1 MVYMLKNKIMERIFN
16 YIASIRKDLILHF
29 IVGLLI
35 TQVTGDIVY
44 LLTHSF
50 YGGVIASLTCGF
62 GAGIIK
68 EIYDCYHITY
78 TKDIKELVATIS
90 GSLVGLILI
99 IIVLI

>member
-1 MVYMLKNKIMERIFN
+1 MEKIFN

-29 IVGLLI
+29 VVGLLI
-35 TQVTGDIVY
+35 TQITGDIVY
-44 LLTHSF
+44 LCTHSF

-68 EIYDCYHITY
+68 EIYDGYHINH
-78 TKDIKELVATIS
+78 TKDVKDLIATIS
-90 GSLVGLILI
+90 GSLVGLILV